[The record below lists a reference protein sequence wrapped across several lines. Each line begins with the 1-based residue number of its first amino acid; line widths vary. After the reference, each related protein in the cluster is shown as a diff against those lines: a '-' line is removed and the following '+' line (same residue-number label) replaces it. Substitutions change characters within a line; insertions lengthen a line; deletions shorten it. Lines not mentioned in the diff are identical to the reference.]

1 MGDPTAFLMEPGRPD
16 AGITDGFLNP
26 IDMFNYVSPSAWV
39 AKLIES
45 LTGVDPIGWVTEWL
59 AGDWEALWKFGDAIG
74 NLANFMQELGIEIQ
88 RGMLRLDESWDGNA
102 GDAAYLYF
110 SNLASAV
117 SGQRTPMLNAQDS
130 YHLAATG
137 AWQLANQLGNLI
149 QAIAD
154 EAILAGISIAASTA
168 LASTGVG
175 IVGSVAGYAG
185 ATLLVARILEK
196 INAVSKIINTAGTGL
211 LGAFGVVIDA
221 AARSAYISD
230 DSLPSAGF
238 ALPQPSS

>member
-1 MGDPTAFLMEPGRPD
+1 MGDPTVFLVEVRSPD
-16 AGITDGFLNP
+16 ASITNGFFNP

-45 LTGVDPIGWVTEWL
+45 LTGVDPISWVTQWI
-59 AGDWEALWKFGDAIG
+59 AGDWESLWKFGDAMG
-74 NLANFMQELGIEIQ
+74 NLAQFMQELGIEIQ
-88 RGMLRLDESWDGNA
+88 KGILTLDESWDGNA
-102 GDAAYLYF
+102 SDAAYMYF

-117 SGQRTPMLNAQDS
+117 SCQQTPMYNANDS

-137 AWQLANQLGNLI
+137 TWQLANQLGNLI

-154 EAILAGISIAASTA
+154 EAILAGISVAASTA

-185 ATLLVARILEK
+185 ATLLVTRILQK
-196 INAVSKIINTAGTGL
+196 INAVSKIINNGGTAL
-211 LGAFGVVIDA
+211 LGAFGVAIDA

-230 DSLPSAGF
+230 VRLPSAGF
-238 ALPQPSS
+238 TLPQPSS